1 MNNSE
6 LFKTPENIANS
17 NMFIA
22 NSLISK
28 IRSII
33 GDNDYITDEEIY
45 AAIKLA
51 YQNGYYDCKGQTL
64 LDFHIKRNK

>member
-45 AAIKLA
+45 AAINLA
-51 YQNGYYDCKGQTL
+51 YQNGYYDCKGQTF